1 MSQNYD
7 FLTLNREFVSCS
19 YEKKRQ
25 NCEIFFIQ
33 WQFSSV
39 VFYNYHGDK
48 NIYKNIKY
56 MFKQTLNNLY
66 KNV

>member
-7 FLTLNREFVSCS
+7 FLTLNREFVSCN
-19 YEKKRQ
+19 YEKKSQ

-33 WQFSSV
+33 WRKRSFIIIIGTKT
-39 VFYNYHGDK
+39 YTK
-48 NIYKNIKY
+48 ILNIYLSKHL
-56 MFKQTLNNLY
+56 THNLY